1 MSYREKISHHFHE
14 LTAGQ
19 KKVARYVLDHA
30 HEFSKHTATEIG
42 KKAGVSETTVIR
54 FCHAVGFDSFMHMQQ
69 AVWDELL
76 ASNYTLQMHQSSSR
90 IAENAQIEERDLLDE
105 IMRND
110 MFQIE
115 KTFSQLSRST
125 FQQVIRCLAETPYI
139 LVVGHRTSH
148 APASWLAYSLNLL
161 RGKTRLYR
169 PDTDDMAQWITEFDS
184 DWVIIAL
191 SFRRYAKET
200 VQLAKFAKENGA
212 RVLTITDSMIAPAA
226 RYSDFVLPVAVTD
239 ATLDSIPALFSLLN
253 AIVTVLSAEKSE
265 EITNTLTRYEQIY
278 EKVYQ
283 EEKEEK

>member
-1 MSYREKISHHFHE
+1 
-14 LTAGQ
+14 
-19 KKVARYVLDHA
+19 
-30 HEFSKHTATEIG
+30 
-42 KKAGVSETTVIR
+42 
-54 FCHAVGFDSFMHMQQ
+54 
-69 AVWDELL
+69 
-76 ASNYTLQMHQSSSR
+76 
-90 IAENAQIEERDLLDE
+90 
-105 IMRND
+105 

-115 KTFSQLSRST
+115 KTFNQLSRST
-125 FQQVIRCLAETPYI
+125 FQQAIRCLAETPHI

-169 PDTDDMAQWITEFDS
+169 PDTDDMAQWVTEFDS
-184 DWVIIAL
+184 DWMIVAL

-200 VQLAKFAKENGA
+200 VQLTRFAKENGA

-253 AIVTVLSAEKSE
+253 AMITALSAEKNE